1 MVSIEVKAE
10 TPEELAEAV
19 RALLPSVAEKDAEAM
34 REQAVKVLTDLSRKA
49 WI

>member
-34 REQAVKVLTDLSRKA
+34 REQVRDMVIDLSRKA